1 MGLIN
6 LDPTLH
12 QGEEVLWRRPAAL
25 SLRDRMVAGM
35 LYLTSE
41 AVLFMPNRFNR
52 RSDIVSTRLPR
63 ERIVEVDTVSPVI
76 TLASKRNGGVRR
88 RLRVDTDEEMH
99 LFVINHPERAAQEL
113 RAALREW
120 PEPA

>member
-12 QGEEVLWRRPAAL
+12 LGEDVVWRRPAAL
-25 SLRDRMVAGM
+25 SLKDRMVAGV

-52 RSDIVSTRLPR
+52 RSAIVSTRVPR
-63 ERIVEVDTVSPVI
+63 ERILDVGTISPVI
-76 TLASKRNGGVRR
+76 SLSSKRNGGARR
-88 RLRVDTDEEMH
+88 RLRVDTAEEMH
-99 LFVINHPERAAQEL
+99 LFVINHPDRVAEEL

>member
-12 QGEEVLWRRPAAL
+12 QGEEVIWRRPAAL
-25 SLRDRMVAGM
+25 SLKDRIVAGV
-35 LYLTSE
+35 LYVTSE

-52 RSDIVSTRLPR
+52 RHDIVSTRLPR
-63 ERIVEVDTVSPVI
+63 GQITAVDTVSPAI
-76 TLASKRNGGVRR
+76 TLASKRNGGARR
-88 RLRVDTDEEMH
+88 RLLVETGEEIH
-99 LFVINHPERAAQEL
+99 LFVINHAERAAQEL

>member
-12 QGEEVLWRRPAAL
+12 QGERVLWRRPAAL
-25 SLRDRMVAGM
+25 SLRDHMVAGV

-52 RSDIVSTRLPR
+52 RHDIISTRLPR
-63 ERIVEVDTVSPVI
+63 AGIVDVDTVSPVVA
-76 TLASKRNGGVRR
+76 LRSNRNGGMRR
-88 RLRVDTDEEMH
+88 RLRVDTADETH
-99 LFVINHPERAAQEL
+99 LFVINHPEQVAEEL
-113 RAALREW
+113 RVALRES
-120 PEPA
+120 PRPA

>member
-12 QGEEVLWRRPAAL
+12 QGELVVWRRAAAL
-25 SLRDRMVAGM
+25 SLPDHMVAGV

-52 RSDIVSTRLPR
+52 RHDIVSTRLPR
-63 ERIVEVDTVSPVI
+63 AQIVGVDTVKPVVA
-76 TLASKRNGGVRR
+76 LRSKRNGGMRR
-88 RLRVDTDEEMH
+88 RLRVETDEESH
-99 LFVINHPERAAQEL
+99 LFVINHPEQVAEEL
-113 RAALREW
+113 RVALREW

>member
-12 QGEEVLWRRPAAL
+12 QGEFVVWRRPAAL
-25 SLRDRMVAGM
+25 SLRDRVVAGL

-52 RSDIVSTRLPR
+52 RHDIVSTRLPR
-63 ERIVEVDTVSPVI
+63 TQIVEVDTVSPV
-76 TLASKRNGGVRR
+76 LALRTNRNGGMRR
-88 RLRVDTDEEMH
+88 RLRVVTTGETH
-99 LFVINHPERAAQEL
+99 LFVINHPERVADEL
-113 RAALREW
+113 RVALREW
-120 PEPA
+120 PGRA

>member
-12 QGEEVLWRRPAAL
+12 EGELVEWRRPAAL
-25 SLRDRMVAGM
+25 SLRDHMVAGL

-52 RSDIVSTRLPR
+52 RHDIVSTRLPR
-63 ERIVEVDTVSPVI
+63 TQIVDVDTVSPV
-76 TLASKRNGGVRR
+76 LALRSNRNGRMRR
-88 RLRVDTDEEMH
+88 RLRVDTAEETH
-99 LFVINHPERAAQEL
+99 LFVINHPERVADEL
-113 RAALREW
+113 RVALREW

>member
-12 QGEEVLWRRPAAL
+12 QGELVVWRRAAAL
-25 SLRDRMVAGM
+25 SLPDHMVAGV

-52 RSDIVSTRLPR
+52 RHDIVSTRVPR
-63 ERIVEVDTVSPVI
+63 TQIVDVDTVKPVVA
-76 TLASKRNGGVRR
+76 LRSKRNGGMRR
-88 RLRVDTDEEMH
+88 RLRVDTDEESH
-99 LFVINHPERAAQEL
+99 LFVINHPEQVAEEL
-113 RAALREW
+113 RVALREW